1 MDGPL
6 LKDIFVPLK
15 GHPGIIGGD
24 LCISGGHDLYGRRR
38 AKLSREEKV
47 LLAADSYKQE
57 VARTSAQPLIKNSIL
72 QGISEKWTGAFK
84 FWCRI
89 IF

>member
-1 MDGPL
+1 MNGPL

-15 GHPGIIGGD
+15 GPLGIIGGD
-24 LCISGGHDLYGRRR
+24 PCISGGHDLYGRRR

-57 VARTSAQPLIKNSIL
+57 VARTSAQPLIKNSRYYRAF
-72 QGISEKWTGAFK
+72 QKSGPEPSSSGAA
-84 FWCRI
+84 
-89 IF
+89 